1 MDNLSKKLRS
11 SMNRVTPQPRNGLTQ
26 NADTERNIT
35 ISSPRASGNLIVIT
49 GPSGVGKGTVVERLL
64 ATVPNLKRSVSVTTR
79 EKRPNEVEQVD
90 YFFRSADEFER
101 LNSENAF
108 LEWAEF
114 AGGLYGTPH
123 LWVTEQLKAGID
135 VILEIEV
142 QGAKQVKLKVS
153 DAVLVF
159 LSPPSFEALEARLR
173 NRATETPE
181 KLSMRLAKAKQ
192 ELTEKQLFH
201 YEVVNDVV
209 DQAVD
214 NLVHIVYSERCR
226 IKPLR

>member
-1 MDNLSKKLRS
+1 
-11 SMNRVTPQPRNGLTQ
+11 MNRVTPQTRNGLSQ
-26 NADTERNIT
+26 NTDTKGTIT
-35 ISSPRASGNLIVIT
+35 ISPSRESGNLIVIT

-64 ATVPNLKRSVSVTTR
+64 ATVPKLKRSVSVTTR
-79 EKRPNEVEQVD
+79 EKRPNEVEGVD
-90 YFFRSADEFER
+90 YFFRTTEDFKR
-101 LNSENAF
+101 LVSESAF

-123 LWVTEQLKAGID
+123 LWVTEQLKSGID

-142 QGAKQVKLKVS
+142 QGAKQVKKKVS

-159 LSPPSFEALEARLR
+159 LSPPSFEALEERLR

-181 KLSMRLAKAKQ
+181 KLALRLAKAKQ

-209 DQAVD
+209 DEAVN
-214 NLVHIVYSERCR
+214 NLVHIVYSERCS
-226 IKPLR
+226 IKPQR